1 MKTHVGVSP
10 FLPVGLII
18 PQHCPFCSFLHA
30 FWGPP
35 LYCSLNLSLPKRHR
49 KPCIVCPAT
58 KGNAKTP
65 KWPPHS
71 QPTPLTQHPQTL
83 GEPGVPRL
91 PKKTYTTWHPLAAA
105 TYPFRFLFFERGM
118 PGDHWPLPAGFGGKS
133 GGAMTV
139 ETCQSPCNRVGWERL
154 LCSLCNCV
162 AERLPLYV
170 SPVQLRGGG
179 MRAGWKGLPILY
191 QRCYIS
197 VMGWGWGGV
206 GITGAIEVETPPPSP
221 RPANVPFCSKSF

>member
-133 GGAMTV
+133 GGAMTEWKRV
-139 ETCQSPCNRVGWERL
+139 NPRATGWAGRDCSVPCVIVL
-154 LCSLCNCV
+154 LKDYLYMCHRCNCV
-162 AERLPLYV
+162 GAGCGQGGRG
-170 SPVQLRGGG
+170 SPFYI
-179 MRAGWKGLPILY
+179 KGATSL
-191 QRCYIS
+191 
-197 VMGWGWGGV
+197 
-206 GITGAIEVETPPPSP
+206 
-221 RPANVPFCSKSF
+221 